1 VANVVAITALQAIA
15 RQEKSVGTT
24 DEHG

>member
-1 VANVVAITALQAIA
+1 VVNVVAITALQAIS
-15 RQEKSVGTT
+15 RQEKFVGTT